1 MTATRDWTQVKQLF
15 HDALE
20 LPPGGRTA
28 FVKARAASP
37 EVFDEVMSLLQA
49 QPAETRRVS
58 ASEANAGVAG
68 RYLISLN
75 KGVLVAQP

>member
-49 QPAETRRVS
+49 QPAAEGFLSTPADPAHVS
-58 ASEANAGVAG
+58 AAVARLHPG
-68 RYLISLN
+68 DRSRSS
-75 KGVLVAQP
+75 A